1 MADEYKEAKGH
12 SVASSETNSFEE
24 IKKQA
29 SENIGQMLQDL
40 RAFEIAIKFE
50 KIPEIYR
57 IYNGRLHEELDRTSN
72 QNHEIDRLLAQKLHD
87 SFMEQFPFM
96 VHTEKISETL
106 NYYQLSEYYHERPVI
121 GIDSSIPEI
130 FVIPKI
136 DQEWQQYMKKADG
149 TLPNEEIVGAEEQI
163 NQLEAKAIAAKYEI
177 AKIDNELRELK
188 NQEAAI
194 ENTKGFFNRGKV
206 DEELE
211 PLLRRRQDL
220 EKSRETW
227 IPFIENR
234 QLTATNRRQIEAH
247 IKELRLKRAIVEKE
261 RRLLDKYYG
270 GLSEMTQQLQHFL
283 AEYLEPQE
291 GVAEID

>member
-1 MADEYKEAKGH
+1 MDEQKEAKKH
-12 SVASSETNSFEE
+12 SVASTETNSFEE

-72 QNHEIDRLLAQKLHD
+72 QSHEIDRLLAQKLHN
-87 SFMEQFPFM
+87 SFMERFPFM
-96 VHTEKISETL
+96 IHSEKISETM
-106 NYYQLSEYYHERPVI
+106 NYYRISDYYRDRPVI
-121 GIDSSIPEI
+121 GIDSGIPEI

-136 DQEWQQYMKKADG
+136 DQEWQRFMRRADG
-149 TLPNEEIVGAEEQI
+149 VLPNEEINGAENQI
-163 NQLEAKAIAAKYEI
+163 NQLEAKAIAAKSEI
-177 AKIDNELRELK
+177 AKIDDQLRELK

-211 PLLRRRQDL
+211 PLFKRRQEL
-220 EKSRETW
+220 EEEREKW
-227 IPFIENR
+227 QPFIEDR
-234 QLTATNRRQIEAH
+234 HLTDKSRKQIEEQ
-247 IKELRLKRAIVEKE
+247 IKDLRLQRAVVEKE
-261 RRLLDKYYG
+261 RRLLEKYFG
-270 GLSEMTQQLQHFL
+270 GTAEMAEQLQSFL
-283 AEYLEPQE
+283 TEYLNLQE
-291 GVAEID
+291 EVAEID